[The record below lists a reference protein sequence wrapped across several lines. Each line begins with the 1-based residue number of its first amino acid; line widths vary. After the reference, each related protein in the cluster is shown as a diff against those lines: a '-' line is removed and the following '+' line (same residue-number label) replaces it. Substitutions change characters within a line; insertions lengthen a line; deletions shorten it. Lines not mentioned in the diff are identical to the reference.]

1 MAASLRVDIIEGVQL
16 IPDLVCRG
24 IEIIEGLA
32 KPPDAKAMAKSSLG
46 SEFAVMHWE
55 ENEERPLGPLVWRPQ
70 NIKRV
75 RKNRWEILDVTGTE
89 HIAEES
95 YEIEEEWIEGSS
107 LHHPNDA
114 EIEALCSSFD
124 RK

>member
-1 MAASLRVDIIEGVQL
+1 
-16 IPDLVCRG
+16 LVCRW

-32 KPPDAKAMAKSSLG
+32 KPHDAKALAKSSLG

-95 YEIEEEWIEGSS
+95 YKIEEEWIEGSS